1 MSDARVEALE
11 VKVAFQEDLLNALND
26 VVVRQDQRI
35 DSLEKSLENY
45 RRRLE
50 GLLDMASMPSLTPSR
65 PTIK

>member
-50 GLLDMASMPSLTPSR
+50 G
-65 PTIK
+65 

>member
-50 GLLDMASMPSLTPSR
+50 GLLEHGIDAITDTKPPHY
-65 PTIK
+65 